1 MPEVLTKEC
10 RKLEELLKEVLTR
23 VVDIWVTGEGDM
35 SIEVRD
41 DGGERKA
48 KIKGGST
55 ARIK

>member
-1 MPEVLTKEC
+1 MPEIVKEC
-10 RKLEELLKEVLTR
+10 KKLENLLKEVLTR
-23 VVDIWVTGEGDM
+23 TIDIWMMGEGDM

>member
-1 MPEVLTKEC
+1 MPEIVKEC
-10 RKLEELLKEVLTR
+10 KKLENLLKEVLTR
-23 VVDIWVTGEGDM
+23 TIDIWVMGEGDM